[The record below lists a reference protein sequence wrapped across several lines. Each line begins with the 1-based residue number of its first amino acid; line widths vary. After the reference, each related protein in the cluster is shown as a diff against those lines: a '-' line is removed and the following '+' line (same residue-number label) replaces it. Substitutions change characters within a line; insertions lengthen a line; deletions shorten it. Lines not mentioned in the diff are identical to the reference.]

1 MSVTQSVLGRRN
13 HYTLSSTSIVHVT
26 LLTPRPRMLWR
37 LGYEELG
44 LRVTGPFPSPRV
56 ERLRGTV
63 VTLAT
68 TPRGEVL
75 DALAGG
81 VVSPGLGSQYL
92 ERAASAF
99 FPRLPSGLVTPG
111 ARWTDTLAMTEVL
124 RGVTARIETIV
135 TYTIA
140 DTSAIAARPV
150 LPVTYVGRIS
160 VTGSGTIEGS
170 RVSLSGSGTV
180 DGHYLYDPGDRIF
193 DLHVQEHVLDSTLSI
208 GAPQRATV
216 TIPSRQVLRARAERL
231 F

>member
-1 MSVTQSVLGRRN
+1 
-13 HYTLSSTSIVHVT
+13 VHVT
-26 LLTPRPRMLWR
+26 LLSARPRLLWR
-37 LGYEELG
+37 LSYEELG
-44 LRVTGPFPSPRV
+44 LRVAGPFPSPRV

-68 TPRGEVL
+68 TSRGAVL
-75 DALAGG
+75 DAAAGG

-92 ERAASAF
+92 ERAAEAF
-99 FPRLPSGLVTPG
+99 FPRLPSGRVTPG
-111 ARWTDTLAMTEVL
+111 SRWTDTLAMTEVL
-124 RGVTARIETIV
+124 RGVTARIQTIV
-135 TYTIA
+135 TYTVA
-140 DTSAIAARPV
+140 DTSAIAGRPV

-193 DLHVQEHVLDSTLSI
+193 DLHVQEQVLDSTLAI
-208 GAPQRATV
+208 GGPQRSTV